1 MDASIAIQPKRVEGS
16 GSNARLQMGAYN
28 GTMTVRNYLT
38 GGVIALGRALR
49 NYGNPYFDECSE
61 DNSWTDGTTLNDI
74 VEPKRL

>member
-1 MDASIAIQPKRVEGS
+1 
-16 GSNARLQMGAYN
+16 MGAYN